1 MNVFVLSFSEVGVN
15 AVFSSM
21 EKLEKTVREYCEETG
36 EDFQE
41 VMDDCNISVVP
52 FYDE

>member
-1 MNVFVLSFSEVGVN
+1 MTVYVLSFSEVGVN

-21 EKLEKTVREYCEETG
+21 EGLKKAVQEYCKETG

-41 VMDDCNISVVP
+41 VMDDCDISVVP
-52 FYDE
+52 FYNE